1 MADKKF
7 TVTIDPSLQ
16 MQKRL
21 SYREKESGW
30 EVYRAVYWGIYVFI
44 LGVLLLT
51 AYPKTIVG
59 IAGFIGWAMVLL
71 AMFVIVYGFVLSLH
85 LKLMKKHG

>member
-1 MADKKF
+1 MADRKV
-7 TVTIDPSLQ
+7 TVTIDPTLQ
-16 MQKRL
+16 MQRRL
-21 SYREKESGW
+21 NYREKESGW

-51 AYPKTIVG
+51 AYPRSIPSA
-59 IAGFIGWAMVLL
+59 AGFMGWALVLL

-85 LKLMKKHG
+85 LKLMKKHA